1 MSKVLIGR
9 QSLALIGRQSIE
21 SFDEDSPEARQVST
35 WYDDCR
41 KEALAA
47 HNFSF
52 ARRTVALAPHTEPPS
67 DSWLFRYARP
77 ANSLRVWKVFAE
89 GSKKAQPYE
98 LALVG
103 EELTILSNVENA
115 YCSYTFDLQVTD
127 LFSPGFTK
135 ALRYLL
141 AHYIAPNLCGEVGIK
156 QAPQYLQAYQIF
168 LGQAAVQDANGEL
181 DREEE
186 EPLVL
191 RVR

>member
-9 QSLALIGRQSIE
+9 QTLALIGRQSIE
-21 SFDEDSPEARQVST
+21 SFEEDSPEARQVGT

-52 ARRTVALAPHTEPPS
+52 ARRTVALALHGEPAS
-67 DSWLFRYARP
+67 DSWEFRYAMPPNYIR
-77 ANSLRVWKVFAE
+77 LWKVFAE
-89 GSKKAQPYE
+89 GAKKAQPYE

-103 EELTILSNVENA
+103 EEVTLLTNVPDA
-115 YCSYTFDLQVTD
+115 YCTYTFDLQVTD

-156 QAPQYLQAYQIF
+156 QAPSYLQAYQVF
-168 LGQAAVQDANGEL
+168 LAQAAVQDANGEL
-181 DREEE
+181 DRDEE
-186 EPLVL
+186 EPAVL